1 MEKFFPE
8 KVKARVKSQKNMP
21 EYHDI
26 LREFEKC
33 GKKDGSVS
41 QSLSEEQINMITGG
55 IILVAAA
62 ILIVVFLVSILN
74 RSLV

>member
-21 EYHDI
+21 EYHHI

-41 QSLSEEQINMITGG
+41 QSLSEEQINMITG